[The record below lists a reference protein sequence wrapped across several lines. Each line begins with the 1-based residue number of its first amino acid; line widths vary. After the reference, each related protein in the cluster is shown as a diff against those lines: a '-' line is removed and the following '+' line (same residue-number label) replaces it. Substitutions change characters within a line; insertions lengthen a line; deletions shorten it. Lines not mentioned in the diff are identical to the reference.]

1 MLVPHLLYNNDIVLK
16 RDKARFSEVMWNLV
30 NNGIKFQRKEEPFLC
45 PQEKNDKI
53 PFASTVKDSGSG
65 IDMEHLSKLSIKFVT
80 NLRKV
85 CTTSNVE
92 GSLKAWRARR
102 RIYQRVAFKAE

>member
-1 MLVPHLLYNNDIVLK
+1 MVLK

-30 NNGIKFQRKEEPFLC
+30 NNSIKSQRKEELFLC
-45 PQEKNDKI
+45 HQEKNDKI

-80 NLRKV
+80 KSEKGVL
-85 CTTSNVE
+85 
-92 GSLKAWRARR
+92 LLM
-102 RIYQRVAFKAE
+102 